1 MNINLDVSPAEY
13 DVLLEALT
21 DYGAKSLEFL
31 PPNNLIVGHCLS
43 LMTKVKEARKE
54 QK

>member
-1 MNINLDVSPAEY
+1 MNINIDISSAEY
-13 DVLLEALT
+13 EVLLEALT

-31 PPNNLIVGHCLS
+31 QPNNLIVGHCLS
-43 LMTKVKEARKE
+43 LMTKIKEARKE